1 MRRYGQLY
9 GAAVLRPFAEQ
20 LANAL
25 DVQPGQTVCDLLC
38 DGGELTRVLA
48 VRLAPDGTV
57 FAADVDTAGC
67 PDPVESAGIPHGI
80 VVAIEMR
87 DGLVPIADRTCDA
100 VGVLFTAGFADA
112 VQSEA
117 ARVCLPGGR
126 ALAAVWDPENPP
138 AHEHVL
144 DAALQTVA
152 RHNSEYLSAV
162 LALPPRSVRV
172 SVTVHDVVRFDGFA
186 HYWAAMVRERPL
198 MDELSAALPEAAV
211 REVQDASRA
220 ALGRYAAADGTLRIP
235 VSAKFVPL

>member
-25 DVQPGQTVCDLLC
+25 DVEPGQTVCDLLC
-38 DGGELTRVLA
+38 DGGELTRLLA
-48 VRLAPDGTV
+48 LRVAPDGSV

-67 PDPVESAGIPHGI
+67 SEPVESGGIPHGI
-80 VVAIEMR
+80 VTAVEMR
-87 DGLVPIADRTCDA
+87 DGAVPIADRTCAA
-100 VGVLFTAGFADA
+100 VGVLFTAGFAAA

-126 ALAAVWDPENPP
+126 ALAAVWDPEKPP

-152 RHNSEYLSAV
+152 RYDSEYLRAV
-162 LALPPRSVRV
+162 LAVPAGSAG
-172 SVTVHDVVRFDGFA
+172 VTVSDVVRFDGFA

-198 MDELSAALPEAAV
+198 MDELSAALPEVAIQ
-211 REVQDASRA
+211 EVQDVSRA

-235 VSAKFVPL
+235 VSAKFMPL

>member
-25 DVQPGQTVCDLLC
+25 DVEPGQTVCDLLC

-48 VRLAPDGTV
+48 LRVAPDGRV

-67 PDPVESAGIPHGI
+67 SDSVESGGIPRGI
-80 VVAIEMR
+80 VATVELR
-87 DGLVPIADRTCDA
+87 DGVVPIADRTCAA
-100 VGVLFTAGFADA
+100 VGVLFTAGFAA
-112 VQSEA
+112 ALRSEA

-126 ALAAVWDPENPP
+126 ALAAVWDPQNPP

-152 RHNSEYLSAV
+152 RYDSEYLRAV
-162 LALPPRSVRV
+162 LAVPAGSAGV
-172 SVTVHDVVRFDGFA
+172 SVTVGDVVRFDGFA

-198 MDELSAALPEAAV
+198 MDELSAALPEVAV
-211 REVQDASRA
+211 REVQDVSRA

-235 VSAKFVPL
+235 VSANLMAL

>member
-25 DVQPGQTVCDLLC
+25 DVEPGQTVCDLLC

-48 VRLAPDGTV
+48 LRVAPDGRV
-57 FAADVDTAGC
+57 FAADVVDAGGC
-67 PDPVESAGIPHGI
+67 SDSVESGIPRGI
-80 VVAIEMR
+80 VATVELR
-87 DGLVPIADRTCDA
+87 DGVVPIADRTCAA
-100 VGVLFTAGFADA
+100 VGVLFTAGFAA
-112 VQSEA
+112 ALRSEA

-126 ALAAVWDPENPP
+126 ALAAVWDPQNPP

-152 RHNSEYLSAV
+152 RYDSEYLRAV
-162 LALPPRSVRV
+162 LAVPAGSAGV
-172 SVTVHDVVRFDGFA
+172 SVTVGDVVRFDGFA

-198 MDELSAALPEAAV
+198 MDELSAALPEVAV
-211 REVQDASRA
+211 REVQDVSRA

-235 VSAKFVPL
+235 VSANLMAL